1 MSHEFYPFLSTVE
14 SLGHA
19 FMEIHYIILTTFIL
33 CLKFSII
40 IKRKK
45 LWEISSVLDVLFE
58 MGIQIGHRIYEFGVQ
73 CWK

>member
-1 MSHEFYPFLSTVE
+1 MSREFYSLTSTVE
-14 SLGHA
+14 SLGRG
-19 FMEIHYIILTTFIL
+19 FMEIHDTILTTFIL

-58 MGIQIGHRIYEFGVQ
+58 MGIQIGSRVYEFGVQ
-73 CWK
+73 RWK